1 MSAIDDALAAWE
13 RATAELVAAARAL
26 DAAAWERPSACGDWS
41 NRDLLVHL
49 ATGYGVRMETLRAVI
64 ERRDPAPRHLEDLN
78 TPLVAAHDGE
88 SVESL
93 IEEMIA
99 VRGEMAELIRTL
111 PPDSLSREVSHA
123 GRCVVVGELL
133 ADLSAHDMV
142 HAAELRPWPSA
153 AVN

>member
-41 NRDLLVHL
+41 NRELLVHL

-64 ERRDPAPRHLEDLN
+64 EAREPMPRHLEDLN

-99 VRGEMAELIRTL
+99 VRGEMAELMRTL
-111 PPDSLSREVSHA
+111 PPDALSREVSHA
-123 GRCVVVGELL
+123 GRWVALGELL
-133 ADLSAHDMV
+133 VELSSHDLE
-142 HAAELRPWPSA
+142 HAGELRPWPSGGIR
-153 AVN
+153 